1 MGRGNMMGASMRR
14 HHVAM
19 MHGLAPEYATKANP
33 LAANTQTLNSGKQLF
48 GQHCARCH
56 GASGF
61 GDGPDGADLHP
72 PPANITAT
80 INMPMA
86 SDSYL
91 FWTISEGGAPV
102 GSAMPPFKQTLT
114 DDEIW
119 KIITYVR
126 TL

>member
-1 MGRGNMMGASMRR
+1 
-14 HHVAM
+14 
-19 MHGLAPEYATKANP
+19 
-33 LAANTQTLNSGKQLF
+33 
-48 GQHCARCH
+48 
-56 GASGF
+56 
-61 GDGPDGADLHP
+61 
-72 PPANITAT
+72 
-80 INMPMA
+80 MPMA